1 VQSLLDTVR
10 QGDTRQN
17 AFRTFG
23 PLSRQICW
31 WIQKEVRSDGV
42 NTIDTSDYL
51 VTRSRAGMALQQKLG
66 VCAQRRHRA
75 NSANRAYSA
84 AAPRILGRHD
94 LTIN

>member
-1 VQSLLDTVR
+1 MQSLLDTVR

-31 WIQKEVRSDGV
+31 RIQKEVRSDGV